1 MPWKMYLLAKFGG
14 HKSYRNGYVN
24 LYINYYMDTL
34 EKAELTA
41 SICHIARF
49 LKLGILIYN
58 SEGYGWLKNEKKK
71 KNTGN
76 YKALCVLQYFQ

>member
-49 LKLGILIYN
+49 LKLGILI
-58 SEGYGWLKNEKKK
+58 
-71 KNTGN
+71 
-76 YKALCVLQYFQ
+76 